1 MTVPGAFE
9 VSPRNFV
16 TVVKIKARV
25 LNSRASRADPSFV
38 AAAVAIP

>member
-1 MTVPGAFE
+1 MAVPGAFK
-9 VSPRNFV
+9 VKPRNFV

-25 LNSRASRADPSFV
+25 LNSRKSEADSSFV